1 MDILTQ
7 KEPQML
13 ALDNI
18 ESVHNTAIAAAQQA
32 EADFRAQ
39 HGEPGYC
46 GFAWVH
52 VSEKASTK
60 LGRALKEV
68 GFRKSYQGGL
78 DLWNPGGSGTQSM
91 DIKEAGA
98 QAYADVL
105 RSFGI
110 NAYLSSRAD
119 WPIMPNLL

>member
-1 MDILTQ
+1 
-7 KEPQML
+7 ML

-18 ESVHNTAIAAAQQA
+18 ESVHNTATVAAKKA
-32 EADFRAQ
+32 EADFRTQ
-39 HGEPGYC
+39 YGEPGYC

-91 DIKEAGA
+91 DIKETGA
-98 QAYADVL
+98 QAYAEVL
-105 RSFGI
+105 RQNGI
-110 NAYLSSRAD
+110 DAYMCSRAD
-119 WPIMPNLL
+119 

>member
-1 MDILTQ
+1 MI
-7 KEPQML
+7 

-18 ESVHNTAIAAAQQA
+18 ESLHNTATSAAQRA
-32 EADFRAQ
+32 EAEFRAR

-46 GFAWVH
+46 GFAWVK

-60 LGRALKEV
+60 LGRALKTV
-68 GFRKSYQGGL
+68 GFRKSYNGGL

-98 QAYADVL
+98 EAYAEVL
-105 RSFGI
+105 RKFGI
-110 NAYLSSRAD
+110 NAYACSRAD
-119 WPIMPNLL
+119 